1 MLCVSCYAS
10 YDIVSTL
17 IVGVYDNVSRLS
29 VGVCD
34 VNFNVSML

>member
-17 IVGVYDNVSRLS
+17 SVGVYDNVSRLS